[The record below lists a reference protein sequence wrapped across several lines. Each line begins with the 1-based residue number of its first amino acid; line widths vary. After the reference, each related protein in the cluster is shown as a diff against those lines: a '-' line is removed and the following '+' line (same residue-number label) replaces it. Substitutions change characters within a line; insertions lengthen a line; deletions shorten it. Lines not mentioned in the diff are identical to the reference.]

1 MYIVF
6 KDIDEFMIMIDFLIR
21 SSIPYTKLVIEKESE
36 KISKLSKKIIL
47 KSCNFDQIDYSSCPV
62 DDQTVNCYNYMAPQR
77 T

>member
-21 SSIPYTKLVIEKESE
+21 SSILYTKLVIEKESE

-47 KSCNFDQIDYSSCPV
+47 KPL
-62 DDQTVNCYNYMAPQR
+62 
-77 T
+77 